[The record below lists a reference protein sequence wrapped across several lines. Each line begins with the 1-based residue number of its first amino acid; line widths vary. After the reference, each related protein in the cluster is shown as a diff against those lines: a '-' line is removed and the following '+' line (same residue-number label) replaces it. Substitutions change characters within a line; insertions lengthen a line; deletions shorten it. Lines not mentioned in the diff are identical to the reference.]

1 MVSRRLD
8 TCACNSVEW
17 QEGGR
22 GKELEG
28 KYSEYQL
35 LGKNSVHPRRRRN
48 NNTNPKAQKI
58 GQ

>member
-1 MVSRRLD
+1 V
-8 TCACNSVEW
+8 AG
-17 QEGGR
+17 GGR

-48 NNTNPKAQKI
+48 NNTKAQKI